1 MTGWRLTLGLGFLL
15 FLALWIGGQDRG
27 QMRPG
32 LALAP
37 RASRIPEAP
46 VDESLRRL
54 TAPNEAAPLAPPP
67 LALPPSPLLAGPG
80 PRPAARPSA
89 PPPPRRASVR
99 HTPGHLASAAPPSPG
114 PGVSAV
120 TALPVPAALP
130 ATGLGLSGA
139 AFLYVARGP
148 LNLRQGPGEDYAIV
162 TQLSPG
168 TAVLPL
174 GAPDGLWLRIRVEP
188 SGAEGYVSTAFL
200 SVAP

>member
-37 RASRIPEAP
+37 RASRVPEAP

-54 TAPNEAAPLAPPP
+54 AAPAPPLP
-67 LALPPSPLLAGPG
+67 LALPPSPLLTPPE
-80 PRPAARPSA
+80 PRPTTLPIT
-89 PPPPRRASVR
+89 PLPRRAPVP
-99 HTPGHLASAAPPSPG
+99 HTPGRLASAAPPAPG